1 MLFRYC
7 IPIDSLSKFD
17 DEKCFVQSLLDDK
30 IKERSVTE
38 TVSGS
43 PFTGYC
49 YPQSLLMKE
58 VMVWEIYLKGKK
70 MSETILSVIGIAVTF
85 ISIIATFIGVVVTL
99 ISILQNMDT

>member
-1 MLFRYC
+1 MNNALY
-7 IPIDSLSKFD
+7 SHSYN
-17 DEKCFVQSLLDDK
+17 DK

-49 YPQSLLMKE
+49 YLQSLFVKE
-58 VMVWEIYLKGKK
+58 VKVWEIYLKGKK
-70 MSETILSVIGIAVTF
+70 MSETILSVIGIVVTI
-85 ISIIATFIGVVVTL
+85 ISIMATLIGVVVTL